1 MIMNNE
7 NGMQVEVVMAY
18 YNMCLKDLRKAI
30 KTSEY
35 LLAQIQTWDQYN
47 MSRSANKYT
56 VLSDLNS
63 KSEISYDIW

>member
-1 MIMNNE
+1 MNNE

-35 LLAQIQTWDQYN
+35 LLAQIQT
-47 MSRSANKYT
+47 
-56 VLSDLNS
+56 
-63 KSEISYDIW
+63 